1 MITVVRSKVSR
12 SFILFDKETKDF
24 GINISPNDDMIKVFS
39 WLYNEL
45 PIIKND
51 KTNNDLL
58 LSMYNG

>member
-12 SFILFDKETKDF
+12 SFILFDKETNNF

-45 PIIKND
+45 PIMKNN
-51 KTNNDLL
+51 KINNHLI

>member
-1 MITVVRSKVSR
+1 MITVARSKVSR
-12 SFILFDKETKDF
+12 SFILFDKETNNF

-45 PIIKND
+45 PIMKNN
-51 KTNNDLL
+51 KTNNHLI